1 MSLKPCQKVVLFL
14 SNIKN
19 HVELVENEKNG
30 FIVNNNFDIIEK
42 IKFLLNNKDDMK
54 KVSKNAYSSVLTN
67 NLLEDLVSKE
77 NLVIKKLIAD

>member
-1 MSLKPCQKVVLFL
+1 MSIFRTGRNTELEFLYEQYSFFVSLSKFEGNPKSVLEAMSKGCVVFL

-42 IKFLLNNKDDMK
+42 
-54 KVSKNAYSSVLTN
+54 
-67 NLLEDLVSKE
+67 
-77 NLVIKKLIAD
+77 

>member
-1 MSLKPCQKVVLFL
+1 MSKGCVVFL

-30 FIVNNNFDIIEK
+30 FIVNNNFDIVEK

-77 NLVIKKLIAD
+77 NLCHKKN

>member
-1 MSLKPCQKVVLFL
+1 MSFEAMSKGCVVFL

-42 IKFLLNNKDDMK
+42 
-54 KVSKNAYSSVLTN
+54 
-67 NLLEDLVSKE
+67 
-77 NLVIKKLIAD
+77 